1 MDNLTA
7 RRCDCNRQ
15 LPHFPG
21 ICENSARKPRF
32 WPGFTASAPPKPA
45 SGRQKPALTT
55 TAARVLDAIRDSADD
70 GAGQV
75 RLLQTELAQR
85 LGVNPV
91 TVRRAARK
99 LQELGI
105 LIVRRGK
112 NCMNYFITRMAAAPP
127 PAPTPQAPPV
137 AAAPPPQNIP
147 APETA
152 AIADATP
159 PTRAEAGATP
169 RCPKHK
175 RSRISWMSTP
185 TEHTLYHCPV
195 RTAFG
200 EYCSWLHSPELGEL
214 NPPGANELDLAAVQ
228 ERLNPHNDAAAGFPP
243 PSVAATTTPPQ
254 PPPAPVINA
263 PAQALWERLSA
274 ALRAI
279 APHLEPRPD
288 ILTQCRAAS
297 YDGETLA
304 IHVNHPSLLRYL
316 NESMDMTFMP
326 QAIRQTL
333 GREIAIQYLYPGD
346 AR

>member
-15 LPHFPG
+15 MPHFPG
-21 ICENSARKPRF
+21 ISKNSARKPRL
-32 WPGFTASAPPKPA
+32 WPGFAASAPPEPA
-45 SGRQKPALTT
+45 SGQQMPALTAA
-55 TAARVLDAIRDSADD
+55 AARVLDAIRDSAGA

-75 RLLQTELAQR
+75 RLRQTELAQR

-99 LQELGI
+99 LQELGM
-105 LIVRRGK
+105 LVVRRGK

-137 AAAPPPQNIP
+137 AAAPTSQNIT

-152 AIADATP
+152 TVASSATP
-159 PTRAEAGATP
+159 PTRAKAGAAP
-169 RCPKHK
+169 RCPQHK

-228 ERLNPHNDAAAGFPP
+228 ERLNPHHDAAASRPP
-243 PSVAATTTPPQ
+243 PSAAAITE
-254 PPPAPVINA
+254 PPPPVINA
-263 PAQALWERLSA
+263 AAQALWERLSA

-279 APHLEPRPD
+279 APHQEPRPD

-297 YDGETLA
+297 YDGETLE
-304 IHVNHPSLLRYL
+304 IHVKHPSLLRYL
-316 NESMDMTFMP
+316 NDSFDMTFMP
-326 QAIRQTL
+326 QAVRQTL

-346 AR
+346 AQ